1 MMAIVHHTNDR
12 GEMMEM
18 LETKEQGAGTTSPR
32 TTLVGEVLMLEMLV
46 VVGVLI
52 QPLLQEELLDG
63 MLVVKIKSKPLKL
76 VEDGPKPPN
85 LVEHLPLKQVI
96 ALGEIMLSHLKIK
109 EEDGIE
115 IKCLEFTNYNL
126 KLSFLV
132 KYFNETI

>member
-1 MMAIVHHTNDR
+1 MAIVHHTNDR

-32 TTLVGEVLMLEMLV
+32 TTLVGEVLMLE
-46 VVGVLI
+46 
-52 QPLLQEELLDG
+52 

-115 IKCLEFTNYNL
+115 IKCSEFTNYNL